1 MKEVELTSGL
11 QDVVDAGEALEAPV
25 EVDPFSPQSAPGF
38 SLIVLMRIYD
48 TQLALLRE
56 QNPEVAEKLVS
67 LHAEGKILGPL
78 PVLDTEG

>member
-1 MKEVELTSGL
+1 MEEVEHINGL
-11 QDVVDAGEALEAPV
+11 NPTAPV
-25 EVDPFSPQSAPGF
+25 EDEVTDPFSPENAPGF

-56 QNPEVAEKLVS
+56 QNPEVAEKLVN

-78 PVLDTEG
+78 PTLDTES